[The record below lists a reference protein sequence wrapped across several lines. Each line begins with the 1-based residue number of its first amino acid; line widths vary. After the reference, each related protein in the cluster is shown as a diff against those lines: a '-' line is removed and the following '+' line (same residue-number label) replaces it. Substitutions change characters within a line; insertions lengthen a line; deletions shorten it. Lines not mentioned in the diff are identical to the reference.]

1 MFNRMLA
8 VAALATVSFGVAQA
22 GTLQNGTWT
31 TKCPAPP
38 EPPVISSKSPEAYNA
53 SQKLLQP
60 WADAAKEFQTCLN
73 DDLKSDQQVM
83 IDSATASMNAI
94 NAKMTALKT
103 DQEAAVAK
111 LKKGD
116 KKSMSAQ

>member
-1 MFNRMLA
+1 MLA
-8 VAALATVSFGVAQA
+8 VAAFATVSFGVAQA

-31 TKCPAPP
+31 SKCPPPP
-38 EPPVISSKSPEAYNA
+38 EPPVISSKSPDAYNA

-60 WADAAKEFQTCLN
+60 WADATKEFQTCLS

-83 IDSATASMNAI
+83 IDSANASMSAL
-94 NAKMTALKT
+94 NAKMIAVKA

-111 LKKGD
+111 LKKGE